1 MSEARWTVVMPVKR
15 LGAAKSRLRGA
26 LPGVP
31 HEELALALAADTL
44 RAARACPAVAG
55 VLVVTD
61 DARVRAAADAA
72 GARVVADPAAGLNA
86 AFRHGAAVAG
96 PRAAVAGLT
105 ADLPALRPA
114 ELAAAL
120 RATEGVRGFVAD
132 APGGGTVLLAAPAGV
147 PLAPQF
153 GPGSA
158 AAHAASGALP
168 LAGDWP
174 SLRRDVDTPADL
186 ATAAGLG
193 LGPRTAALLAGG
205 GVRYGAGMQGTVATY
220 DASTRSGVLLL
231 DDGTELAFPAR
242 AFDASGLRLLRLGQR
257 VRIERDADGE
267 VVRVTLPTMA

>member
-1 MSEARWTVVMPVKR
+1 MPVKR
-15 LGAAKSRLRGA
+15 LAAAKSRLRGA

-31 HEELALALAADTL
+31 HEELALALSADTV
-44 RAARACPAVAG
+44 RAALACPAVG
-55 VLVVTD
+55 RVLVVTD
-61 DARVRAAADAA
+61 DPRVAATVTAA
-72 GARVVADPAAGLNA
+72 GAAVTADAGAGLNA
-86 AFRHGAAVAG
+86 AFRHGATAAG
-96 PRAAVAGLT
+96 PRAAVAGVT
-105 ADLPALRPA
+105 ADLPALRPG

-147 PLAPQF
+147 PLAPRF

-158 AAHAASGALP
+158 GAHAASGALP
-168 LAGDWP
+168 LSGDWP
-174 SLRRDVDTPADL
+174 SLRRDVDTAADL
-186 ATAAGLG
+186 SAAARLG
-193 LGPRTAALLAGG
+193 VGPRTGALLASTGDP
-205 GVRYGAGMQGTVATY
+205 VRYGAGMQGTVATY

-257 VRIERDADGE
+257 LRVERDAAGE

>member
-72 GARVVADPAAGLNA
+72 GARVAADPGAGLNA

-120 RATEGVRGFVAD
+120 RATQGVRGYVAD

-147 PLAPQF
+147 PLAPRF

-186 ATAAGLG
+186 AAAAGLG
-193 LGPRTAALLAGG
+193 LGPRTAALLAGAE
-205 GVRYGAGMQGTVATY
+205 VRYGAGMQGTVATY

-242 AFDASGLRLLRLGQR
+242 AFNASGLRLLRLGQR